1 VALTT
6 FSDLVTEA
14 RERIHKD
21 AQRASLPDDPK
32 PLATGGTGPTA
43 YAEAVSV
50 YLGIGVNRL
59 CDRTSSLCS
68 WDVGYTKIRN
78 TFGRQALPMVWDYCE
93 GNPFSESTGNFEDAV
108 TWIVKV
114 VNDLPSIKIGQ
125 ARHADAQ
132 TQNISKNRAVS
143 SDPPYYDNIGYADL
157 SDFFY
162 VWLRRTL
169 QPVFP
174 NLFSTLS
181 VPKTEELVAT
191 PYRHG
196 GKEAAETFFLNGMT
210 QAMHRLA
217 EQAHPAFPVTI
228 YYAFKQS
235 EKEGADGTSSTGWET
250 FLEAVIKAGFT
261 ITGTWPMRTELSNR
275 MIGSGTNALASSIV
289 LVCRARPADASVA
302 TRREFIATMR
312 AELPAALRALQGGNI
327 APVDLAQAA
336 IGPGMAVYSRYA
348 SVRDAEGKSLSV
360 REALVLINQILDESL
375 AEQESEFDSDT
386 RWALA
391 WFDQQGFDEGPYGTA
406 ETLATAKNTS
416 IAGLVESGML
426 QARAGKVRL
435 LKPEELPK
443 DWNPAT
449 DTRLTVWE
457 MTHHLVRL
465 YHTESAGELA
475 TAALLRQLGGQ
486 ADIARDLA
494 YRLFSVC
501 ERRKRSAEAQGYNA
515 LVQGWPDLAQLA
527 RSAPPKPAA
536 PAQGEL
542 L

>member
-1 VALTT
+1 
-6 FSDLVTEA
+6 
-14 RERIHKD
+14 
-21 AQRASLPDDPK
+21 
-32 PLATGGTGPTA
+32 
-43 YAEAVSV
+43 
-50 YLGIGVNRL
+50 
-59 CDRTSSLCS
+59 
-68 WDVGYTKIRN
+68 
-78 TFGRQALPMVWDYCE
+78 
-93 GNPFSESTGNFEDAV
+93 
-108 TWIVKV
+108 
-114 VNDLPSIKIGQ
+114 
-125 ARHADAQ
+125 
-132 TQNISKNRAVS
+132 
-143 SDPPYYDNIGYADL
+143 
-157 SDFFY
+157 
-162 VWLRRTL
+162 
-169 QPVFP
+169 
-174 NLFSTLS
+174 
-181 VPKTEELVAT
+181 
-191 PYRHG
+191 
-196 GKEAAETFFLNGMT
+196 
-210 QAMHRLA
+210 
-217 EQAHPAFPVTI
+217 
-228 YYAFKQS
+228 
-235 EKEGADGTSSTGWET
+235 
-250 FLEAVIKAGFT
+250 
-261 ITGTWPMRTELSNR
+261 